1 MCTSKPQACCLLIGA
16 SVNNQLFLGVES
28 VREFKGLADAK
39 GRRAVSEWQD
49 LSSSSPETS
58 PICSP
63 ATQTAGQRA
72 VNSSAAGVMEATVGV
87 EVGVGEALCLL
98 LSPGL
103 FC

>member
-1 MCTSKPQACCLLIGA
+1 MLKA
-16 SVNNQLFLGVES
+16 
-28 VREFKGLADAK
+28 
-39 GRRAVSEWQD
+39 GRLSEWQD
-49 LSSSSPETS
+49 LSRSSPETS

-63 ATQTAGQRA
+63 GAQTAGQRA

-87 EVGVGEALCLL
+87 KGSGGGGEALCLL